1 MYLDTKFLE
10 EERER
15 NFQIIDN
22 YKRDNEEIYV
32 DIQRDVQEMFE
43 LF

>member
-1 MYLDTKFLE
+1 MDLDTKFLE